1 MQIGCNLRMASFE
14 TITRKPE
21 ARAPLRSRASAS
33 VQSLIDRIAFLY
45 IPIASV
51 LYVGDLLRQT
61 RDRLTDGAGR
71 AFGDD
76 LINFWSGP
84 YLAWH
89 GRAAEIYDLSAF
101 HAFQQSIVGEHIHV
115 YEYSYPPMLLV
126 LTLPLAF
133 IPYIPALAVWLVGGW
148 FAFYRA
154 LRMALPQGRTWL
166 YALATPAVFVNAM
179 AGQNGTWTAALFGAG
194 LGLLD
199 RRPILAGGLLGL
211 LIYKPQCGILIPI
224 ALVAGGRWRTLL
236 AAAATA
242 GGLTAIA
249 AIWLGPEIF
258 SGFLRQAALVR
269 EFFLEDG
276 TGIWHRSVSV
286 FVAAR
291 RLGADVPVAYVVQA
305 VTAAVAALVVAAV
318 WFGSASFGIRN
329 AILLLGSCLA
339 IPYLQDYDLVFG
351 ALIVAW
357 LAQDEHI
364 GQAGKIPLLLASA
377 ALIAIPLLSAPLA
390 RLTGLELA
398 PLFILPLFVITAKCG
413 LSEALCQRAAQP
425 RV

>member
-1 MQIGCNLRMASFE
+1 MASSE
-14 TITRKPE
+14 TIMQEPS

-33 VQSLIDRIAFLY
+33 VRSLIDRIAFFY
-45 IPIASV
+45 IAIAAV
-51 LYVGDLLRQT
+51 LYVTYLLRQAH
-61 RDRLTDGAGR
+61 DRLTDGAGR

-76 LINFWSGP
+76 LINFWAGP

-89 GRAAEIYDLSAF
+89 GRAAEIYNLSAF
-101 HAFQQSIVGEHIHV
+101 HVFEQSIVGQHIHV

-148 FAFYRA
+148 LAFYRA
-154 LRMALPQGRTWL
+154 LRVAMPQGRVWL

-199 RRPILAGGLLGL
+199 RRPLMAGGCLGL

-224 ALVAGGRWRTLL
+224 ALVAGGRWRALL

-249 AIWLGPEIF
+249 AIWLGPDIF
-258 SGFLRQAALVR
+258 GDFLRQAALIR

-291 RLGADVPVAYVVQA
+291 RLGADVPAAYVVQT

-318 WFGSASFGIRN
+318 WFSSASAGIRN

-357 LAQDEHI
+357 LVQDEAI
-364 GQAGKIPLLLASA
+364 AQADKIPLFFASA
-377 ALIAIPLLSAPLA
+377 ALITIPLLSAPLA

-398 PLFILPLFVITAKCG
+398 PLFILPLFVITATCG
-413 LSEALCQRAAQP
+413 LAEPLRRYAAQA
-425 RV
+425 RA